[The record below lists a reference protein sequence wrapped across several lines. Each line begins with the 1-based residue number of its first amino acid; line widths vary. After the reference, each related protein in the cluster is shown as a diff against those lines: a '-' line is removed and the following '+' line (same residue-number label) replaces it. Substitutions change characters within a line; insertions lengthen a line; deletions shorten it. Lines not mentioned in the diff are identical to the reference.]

1 MLLLLIRQYLIVGI
15 LITMRLMRLIRMV
28 SLIKVRRVVF
38 LVNLG
43 ITLGEFNI
51 FTLLCRQIIIRS
63 Y

>member
-1 MLLLLIRQYLIVGI
+1 MRLLLMCQYLIVGSLTTI
-15 LITMRLMRLIRMV
+15 RLMKLMEMM

-51 FTLLCRQIIIRS
+51 LNLLCRQIIIRS

>member
-1 MLLLLIRQYLIVGI
+1 MRLLLMRQYLIVGVLTTI
-15 LITMRLMRLIRMV
+15 RLMSLMEMM

-43 ITLGEFNI
+43 IILGEFNI

>member
-1 MLLLLIRQYLIVGI
+1 MRLLLMRQYLIVGSLTTI
-15 LITMRLMRLIRMV
+15 RLISLMEMM

-51 FTLLCRQIIIRS
+51 FILLCRQIIIRS

>member
-1 MLLLLIRQYLIVGI
+1 MRLLLMRQYLIVGI
-15 LITMRLMRLIRMV
+15 LTTIRLMSLMEMM

-43 ITLGEFNI
+43 IILGEFNI

>member
-1 MLLLLIRQYLIVGI
+1 MRLLLMCQYLIVGI
-15 LITMRLMRLIRMV
+15 LTTIRLMKLMEMM

-51 FTLLCRQIIIRS
+51 FNLLCRQIIIRS

>member
-1 MLLLLIRQYLIVGI
+1 MRLLLMCQYLIVGSLTTI
-15 LITMRLMRLIRMV
+15 RLISLMEMM

>member
-1 MLLLLIRQYLIVGI
+1 MRLLLMRQYLIVGSLTTI
-15 LITMRLMRLIRMV
+15 RLISLIEMM

>member
-1 MLLLLIRQYLIVGI
+1 MRLLLMRQYLIVGSLTTI
-15 LITMRLMRLIRMV
+15 RLISLMEMM

>member
-1 MLLLLIRQYLIVGI
+1 MRLLLMRQYLIVGNLTTI
-15 LITMRLMRLIRMV
+15 RLMNLMEMM

-51 FTLLCRQIIIRS
+51 FNLLCRQIIIRS

>member
-1 MLLLLIRQYLIVGI
+1 MRLLLMRQYLIVGI
-15 LITMRLMRLIRMV
+15 LTTIRLMRLIRMMN
-28 SLIKVRRVVF
+28 LIKVRRVVF

-51 FTLLCRQIIIRS
+51 FNLLCRQIIIRS

>member
-1 MLLLLIRQYLIVGI
+1 MRLLLMRQYLIVGSLTTI
-15 LITMRLMRLIRMV
+15 RLMNLMEMM

>member
-1 MLLLLIRQYLIVGI
+1 MRLLLMRQYLIVGI
-15 LITMRLMRLIRMV
+15 LTTIRLMKLIRMM

-51 FTLLCRQIIIRS
+51 FNLLCRQIIIRS

>member
-1 MLLLLIRQYLIVGI
+1 MRLLLMCQYLIVGI
-15 LITMRLMRLIRMV
+15 LTTIRLMKLIRMM

-51 FTLLCRQIIIRS
+51 FNLLCRQIIIRS

>member
-1 MLLLLIRQYLIVGI
+1 MRLLLMCQYLIVGSLTTI
-15 LITMRLMRLIRMV
+15 RLMGLIRMM

>member
-1 MLLLLIRQYLIVGI
+1 MRLLLMRQYLIVGI
-15 LITMRLMRLIRMV
+15 LTTIRLMNLMEMM

>member
-1 MLLLLIRQYLIVGI
+1 MRLLLMRQYLIVGI
-15 LITMRLMRLIRMV
+15 LATIRLMSLMKMM

-43 ITLGEFNI
+43 IILGEFNI
-51 FTLLCRQIIIRS
+51 FNLLCRQIIIRS

>member
-1 MLLLLIRQYLIVGI
+1 MRLLLMRQYLIVGI
-15 LITMRLMRLIRMV
+15 LATIRLMSLMKMM

-51 FTLLCRQIIIRS
+51 FNLLCRQIIIRS

>member
-1 MLLLLIRQYLIVGI
+1 MRLLLMRQYLIVGI
-15 LITMRLMRLIRMV
+15 LTTIRLMRLIRMM

-51 FTLLCRQIIIRS
+51 FNLLCRQIIIRS